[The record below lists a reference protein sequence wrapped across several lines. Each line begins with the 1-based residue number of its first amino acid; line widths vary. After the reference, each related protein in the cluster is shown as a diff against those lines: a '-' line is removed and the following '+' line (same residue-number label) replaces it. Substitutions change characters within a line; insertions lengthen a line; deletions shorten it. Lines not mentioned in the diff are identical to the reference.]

1 MRTTKQQLQ
10 QQVEQLR
17 AECDRL
23 RAENAALRSR
33 HTASNAPRKPHGAL
47 TIVIDGLEC
56 VTYLTKQ
63 AGIEAMQRIKAAL
76 PTAKVFAR

>member
-23 RAENAALRSR
+23 RTENAALRSQR
-33 HTASNAPRKPHGAL
+33 TASDAPRKPKGAL
-47 TIVIDGLEC
+47 TVVIDGVER

-63 AGIEAMQRIKAAL
+63 AGIEAMQRIKDAL
-76 PTAKVFAR
+76 PNAKIFAK